1 MKTVT
6 CSKERGIDGG
16 KKVKGRKRHVVVDTM
31 GNLISIIVHA
41 ANIHDTKGG
50 CAVLKQA
57 ADKYSTIEGFSA
69 DAGYKKTA
77 LEFVKQVLGLKL
89 EISEKIQDTFAIMP
103 KRWVVERTFAWLG
116 NYRRLSKDY
125 EVTVQAAENMVRI
138 AMLRLTLKKCV

>member
-1 MKTVT
+1 
-6 CSKERGIDGG
+6 
-16 KKVKGRKRHVVVDTM
+16 M